1 MDSSDAFEALPA
13 PVRGAT
19 GSRRIRVVVAVGVVV
34 FVLLALAGL
43 LPRLHLWRR
52 LDQQA
57 QVEKTKAPAVTTA
70 RPERAPA
77 VVDLPLPGTTEPLLT
92 TGIYARTDGYLKT
105 RYVDIGDHVKA
116 GQLLADITAP
126 EVDKQLSQTLGTLA
140 QGKANVVRLQ
150 ADLALAETTLR
161 RFTTIGV
168 GAVTQQEIDE
178 RAATQKTA
186 QKAVDAA
193 EATVRANQADVDRL
207 RELQGFQ
214 RVYAPFD
221 GVITARNVDPGSL
234 ISAGSTSVTTQLFS
248 LAQVD
253 TLRIFVYVPQTYAFD
268 VHVGQSADITLREQP
283 GRVFKGTVTRTAG
296 AIDPASRTLLTEVQV
311 PNRDG
316 ALLSGSYVTVH
327 FKIQRSEPPL
337 LIPGPALLAGS
348 QGTRVAVVGSDDT
361 LHYRPVTVGRDYG
374 DHVEILSGLEE
385 SDVIVTGVPGGIAD
399 GAKVRPRPGQTP
411 GQPAAGQ
418 PAAQPPTNGAP
429 AGGQPH

>member
-77 VVDLPLPGTTEPLLT
+77 VVDVPLPGTTEPLLT

-374 DHVEILSGLEE
+374 DRVEILSGLEE

>member
-1 MDSSDAFEALPA
+1 
-13 PVRGAT
+13 
-19 GSRRIRVVVAVGVVV
+19 
-34 FVLLALAGL
+34 
-43 LPRLHLWRR
+43 
-52 LDQQA
+52 
-57 QVEKTKAPAVTTA
+57 
-70 RPERAPA
+70 
-77 VVDLPLPGTTEPLLT
+77 
-92 TGIYARTDGYLKT
+92 
-105 RYVDIGDHVKA
+105 VKA

>member
-70 RPERAPA
+70 RPERAPP
-77 VVDLPLPGTTEPLLT
+77 VVDVPLPGTTEPLLT

>member
-57 QVEKTKAPAVTTA
+57 QVEKTKAPAV
-70 RPERAPA
+70 
-77 VVDLPLPGTTEPLLT
+77 VDVPLPGTTEPLLT